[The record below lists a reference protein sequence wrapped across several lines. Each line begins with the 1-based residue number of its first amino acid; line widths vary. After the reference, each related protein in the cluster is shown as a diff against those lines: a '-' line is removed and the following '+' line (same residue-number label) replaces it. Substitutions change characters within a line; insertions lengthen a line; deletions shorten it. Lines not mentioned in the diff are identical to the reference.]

1 MTKISPT
8 PPRSPDES
16 SSGLIMSNAAYF
28 NSVMSNINT
37 LLNGLRNTQNTAR
50 QKMQQLNLELTKI
63 AADQTIEA
71 GKIEQSKCYTMAYSS
86 IASCAGSIIQAG
98 GSLLANAAASRR
110 IDREYQTKIGR
121 INSDLA
127 KLDDPT
133 RYAPGAV
140 MSSRQGSPQVTP
152 ATRADIEAKIRSGT
166 LGGPLTNEEIACLSQ
181 KVNADLKAQARR
193 YLENEKGKIDQLI
206 ADKKHSEQRKYDNM
220 FRFADILSQSAG
232 IGFKM
237 KEGELAANKATVEAL
252 EKTLVQTAQVLA
264 QQASASGEQASN
276 MQQNIEKNFST
287 LEKLISSFQFR

>member
-98 GSLLANAAASRR
+98 GYLLANAAASRR
-110 IDREYQTKIGR
+110 IDREYQTKIRG

-127 KLDDPT
+127 KLENPAQ
-133 RYAPGAV
+133 YAPAAV
-140 MSSRQGSPQVTP
+140 MTTKQGQTQVTP
-152 ATRADIEAKIRSGT
+152 ASRADIEAKIRNGT
-166 LGGPLTNEEIACLSQ
+166 LGPLTDQEIACLSQ
-181 KVNADLKAQARR
+181 KGNADLKAQVVRH
-193 YLENEKGKIDQLI
+193 LENEKGKIDQLI

-220 FRFADILSQSAG
+220 LKIVDILSQFAG

-287 LEKLISSFQFR
+287 SEKLISSFQFR